1 LDYNILNEPDRAH
14 ADRTFENNTA
24 NTYYCDR
31 LDTSWFTK
39 RIKPSPRWV
48 GSSWY
53 RFLEP
58 AGLKMAES
66 PPGMKHCNTQA
77 AGWISEHHPES
88 AGESKDVKFCF
99 HWERE
104 CQDSITGK
112 VTNCGTYYVY
122 FLKETPSCA
131 NRYCAG

>member
-1 LDYNILNEPDRAH
+1 MDW
-14 ADRTFENNTA
+14 
-24 NTYYCDR
+24 YY
-31 LDTSWFTK
+31 
-39 RIKPSPRWV
+39 PSPSWV
-48 GSSWY
+48 GSAWY

-66 PPGMKHCNTQA
+66 PPGMKACNTEA
-77 AGWISEHHPES
+77 AGWISEPHPES